1 VHTIANIDINMPDIT
16 RDLTVDI
23 HVLKGLEDARYR
35 KLIRNRADTRCNYG
49 DGWRRRG
56 LSGNA
61 FMSMMSVE
69 KNEYQNDRDQQTR
82 NEDA

>member
-1 VHTIANIDINMPDIT
+1 VYTIANIDIDMPDVT
-16 RDLTVDI
+16 RDLAVHI
-23 HVLKGLEDARYR
+23 NILKGLEDAGDG
-35 KLIRNRADTRCNYG
+35 KLIRNRADVRCNHG
-49 DGWRRRG
+49 DGWRRWR

-82 NEDA
+82 HEDA